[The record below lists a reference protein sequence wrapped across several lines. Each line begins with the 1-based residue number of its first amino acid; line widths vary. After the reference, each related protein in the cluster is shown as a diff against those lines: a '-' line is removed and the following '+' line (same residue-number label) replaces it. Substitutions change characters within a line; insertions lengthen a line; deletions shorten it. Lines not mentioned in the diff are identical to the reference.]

1 MGLKVMGSAFVLL
14 LRFSATST
22 DVLRLPHHRKALF
35 RYRQCFPDTLSLKKM
50 ENKNQILNPTFIVC
64 LTTLLLNDFYLKQT
78 FPNALTGKIS
88 DFVGLI
94 VFPIFIAY
102 ILPNTEKWISIATGI
117 LFIFWKTP
125 LVTPIIETLN
135 QVFPLRIQRVI
146 DYSDYWAL
154 LVLPIA
160 HEIISQDRKLT
171 SNSSKL
177 LKFSRIG
184 IASVSFFA
192 ICATSMP
199 PPVEMPKGTIY
210 IGKEYTIK
218 KSKTETIEMIKSL
231 GYNVDIYEN
240 LEDSTTIKKYRSRNI
255 PYYQTDNIII
265 YDDNSKA
272 IDTILNVKY
281 TLSEPKENRT
291 KIEIINVTLSEDG
304 NIQRWQTLKYL
315 RKQYKKTMEK
325 QVIEKIK

>member
-1 MGLKVMGSAFVLL
+1 M
-14 LRFSATST
+14 
-22 DVLRLPHHRKALF
+22 LF
-35 RYRQCFPDTLSLKKM
+35 RS
-50 ENKNQILNPTFIVC
+50 
-64 LTTLLLNDFYLKQT
+64 
-78 FPNALTGKIS
+78 
-88 DFVGLI
+88 
-94 VFPIFIAY
+94 
-102 ILPNTEKWISIATGI
+102 
-117 LFIFWKTP
+117 
-125 LVTPIIETLN
+125 
-135 QVFPLRIQRVI
+135 
-146 DYSDYWAL
+146 
-154 LVLPIA
+154 
-160 HEIISQDRKLT
+160 
-171 SNSSKL
+171 
-177 LKFSRIG
+177 
-184 IASVSFFA
+184 
-192 ICATSMP
+192 CATSMP

-272 IDTILNVKY
+272 IDTILNVKD